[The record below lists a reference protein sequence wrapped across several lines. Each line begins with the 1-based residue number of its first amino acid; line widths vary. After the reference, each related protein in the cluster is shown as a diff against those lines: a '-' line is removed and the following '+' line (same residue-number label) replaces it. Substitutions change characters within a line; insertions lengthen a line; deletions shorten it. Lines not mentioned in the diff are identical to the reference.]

1 MELRLDQFRNSVL
14 QDEFL
19 DSVIGGFVEGYGE
32 DLYGFDEMD
41 WAQMAWEWLVR
52 EARDES
58 LFYQTPMG
66 ELIRE
71 NLDYFEE
78 QLEQYGTVEKYCKA
92 IYQTKGRIEPFLW
105 EFGVVDRGLEWQR
118 EPMALFEVLD
128 EVAKELKFRV
138 KRWKLY

>member
-1 MELRLDQFRNSVL
+1 MELKLNDFKNSVM

-19 DSVIGGFVEGYGE
+19 DSIIEWFVEGYGE

-41 WAQMAWEWLVR
+41 WTQATWESLVR
-52 EARDES
+52 EAREES
-58 LFYQTPMG
+58 LFYHTPMG

-78 QLEQYGTVEKYCKA
+78 QLEQYGTIEKYCKA

-105 EFGVVDRGLEWQR
+105 EFEAINRGLEWRR

-128 EVAKELKFRV
+128 EVAKELKTRV